1 MSSVYTTYYDWVA
14 FFGAICK
21 HIDELSEDVSIR
33 ETQLLAIA
41 RNTFQPEHAILQNS
55 TIDPFSYIYALAQ
68 RNTKNQ
74 RTDTFTKAKNA
85 FGIVQDIPTDF
96 VFPTP
101 TPNTLSLFYSK
112 GNYINKEGITIG
124 NDCLWNLFKQ
134 VYNGITI
141 LDDDFKNVLSLK
153 NVGFTKLSQAMF
165 LINPKLYIPFDTQ
178 MNSLPLPEL
187 SDLKQVVSGFAQR
200 GIEFYFEAIEKLK
213 SAFPGCELYEINL
226 LNVLINSNYEDQL
239 RVSNKYCQ
247 ISSWA
252 DGQEDSDYFDE
263 FVNNNAV
270 WTGGPAGQTGARVY
284 PLTEFSRG
292 DIALVRRGTKWLG
305 GIGIILKNGYAPDGY
320 TDQGSIQIVWLVKE
334 ARKIEDVALG
344 QRDGF
349 SHASENTVRKFREVY
364 PNTFTFLDSIR
375 KIQKVMINH
384 SAEKYKNLILQ
395 GPPGTGKTRLAKQIA
410 EWLTSDEEK
419 QYSLIEAID
428 KRIFQK
434 EPEIEGK
441 EQINLIQ
448 FHPSYTYE
456 DFVRG
461 IKVNADGD
469 KIRYDVENRILAS
482 FAEEA
487 AKSENHHKAY
497 VLIIDEINRAN
508 LTSVLG
514 ELIYALEYRGKS
526 VNSLYKLNNGTNEI
540 MLPHNLYVIGTMNTA
555 DRSVSHIDYA
565 IRRRFTFIHVPS
577 NDYAI
582 THNKAKTLFSAVKKI
597 FDNHTSPEFDQ
608 QSIQIGHS
616 YFLVDDNEIAMK
628 LKYEIKPLLMEYIS
642 DGVLLESARVMV
654 NDLNV

>member
-1 MSSVYTTYYDWVA
+1 MSIYNITYYDWVP

-21 HIDELSEDVSIR
+21 KINELSEDLSNR
-33 ETQLLAIA
+33 ESQLLTIA
-41 RNTFQPEHAILQNS
+41 RNTFQPEHAILQYS

-74 RTDTFTKAKNA
+74 RTDTFTKAKIA
-85 FGIVQDIPTDF
+85 FSLKEAIPSDF

-101 TPNTLSLFYSK
+101 TPNTLSLFYSR
-112 GNYINKEGITIG
+112 GNYINKEGETIG
-124 NDCLWNLFKQ
+124 NECLWNLFKQ
-134 VYNGITI
+134 VYGGSSIVEN
-141 LDDDFKNVLSLK
+141 DFRNVLFIK
-153 NVGFTKLSQAMF
+153 NVGFTKLSQSMF

-178 MNSLPLPEL
+178 MNSLPVPEL
-187 SDLKQVVSGFAQR
+187 SDLKEVVSGIDQK
-200 GIEFYFEAIEKLK
+200 GIGIYLKAIQKLK

-226 LNVLINSNYEDQL
+226 LNVLINLGDEEQL
-239 RVSNKYCQ
+239 RVSDKYCQ
-247 ISSWA
+247 VSSWA
-252 DGQEDSDYFDE
+252 EGQRETDYFE
-263 FVNNNAV
+263 SFVENNGI
-270 WTGGPAGQTGARVY
+270 WTGGATSESGK
-284 PLTEFSRG
+284 TEYSLLDFNRG
-292 DIALVRRGTKWLG
+292 DIVLVRKGTKNLG
-305 GIGIILKNGYAPDGY
+305 GIGVILENNYLPSGWSEDAMIK
-320 TDQGSIQIVWLVKE
+320 IVWLVK
-334 ARKIEDVALG
+334 KTGWTDDALG
-344 QRDGF
+344 QRVGF
-349 SHASENTVRKFREVY
+349 AKATDKTINAFKENYPEAFSFINEVQK
-364 PNTFTFLDSIR
+364 R
-375 KIQKVMINH
+375 QKVMINH

-410 EWLTSDEEK
+410 EWLTNSEEK
-419 QYSLIEAID
+419 PHSIIQAID

-434 EPEIEGK
+434 EPEIEGN
-441 EQINLIQ
+441 EQVKLIQ

-461 IKVNADGD
+461 IKVNAEGD

-487 AKSENHHKAY
+487 AKPENQHKAY

-526 VNSLYKLNNGTNEI
+526 VNSLYKLNDGSNEI

-565 IRRRFTFIHVPS
+565 IRRRFTFIPVPS
-577 NDYAI
+577 NDSAV
-582 THNKAKTLFSAVKKI
+582 THNKAKALFLAIKII
-597 FDNHTSPEFDQ
+597 FDQHTSPEFDQ

-616 YFLVDDNEIAMK
+616 YFLVDDNEIQMK
-628 LKYEIKPLLMEYIS
+628 LKYEIKPLLLEYVN
-642 DGVLLESARVMV
+642 DGVLLESARDKI